1 MYLVCG
7 EALFDFFSEDDA
19 SGLASKVNFKAIAGG
34 SPFNVAVGLRR
45 LGVDVGAVCRAVHR
59 LPRPALAASAAGR
72 RCAPDYLV
80 DFAAPT
86 TLAMVAVGANGS
98 PHYSFRGEGCADR
111 QLNLAHLPQ
120 LGAEVRGLHIGSF
133 SLVVQPIA
141 DTLLALVQ
149 RESGKR
155 LISLDPNVRLNPEPN
170 IELWRSRIATL
181 VEHADLIKVSDED
194 LSLLYPE
201 QDPQRV
207 IEGWLQHRCQL
218 VFLTRG
224 GEGATVFSRD
234 HGSWSVPACPVKIAD
249 TVGAGDTFQAALIAW
264 LTEQQLDSVEG
275 VQSLSREQIDAML
288 KFAVQAAAL
297 TCSKTGPDLPYRQ
310 QLDANIIQ

>member
-7 EALFDFFSEDDA
+7 EALFDFFSENDA

-45 LGVDVGAVCRAVHR
+45 LGVDS
-59 LPRPALAASAAGR
+59 ALLAGLSTDYLGR
-72 RCAPDYLV
+72 RLLQVLQDEGVAEDYLR

-111 QLNLAHLPQ
+111 QLKPEHLPE
-120 LGAEVRGLHIGSF
+120 LGPEVRGLHIGSF

-141 DTLLALVQ
+141 DTLLALVR
-149 RESGKR
+149 RESGRR

-181 VEHADLIKVSDED
+181 VELADLIKVSDED

-201 QDPQRV
+201 QDPAR
-207 IEGWLQHRCQL
+207 IIDGWLQHRCQL
-218 VFLTRG
+218 VLLTRG
-224 GEGATVFSRD
+224 GEGATVFSRT
-234 HGSWSVPACPVKIAD
+234 HGSWSVPARSVQVAD

-264 LTEQQLDSVEG
+264 LTEQGLDSIG
-275 VQSLSREQIDAML
+275 GLGQLSREQIDAMVG
-288 KFAVQAAAL
+288 FAVQAAAL
-297 TCSKTGPDLPYRQ
+297 TCTRTGPDLPYRH
-310 QLDANIIQ
+310 QLDLR

>member
-45 LGVDVGAVCRAVHR
+45 LGVDA
-59 LPRPALAASAAGR
+59 ALFAGLSTDYLGR
-72 RCAPDYLV
+72 RLQQVLQDEGVRPDYLV

-111 QLNLAHLPQ
+111 QLKTEHLPD
-120 LGAEVRGLHIGSF
+120 LGPEVRGLHIGSF

-170 IELWRSRIATL
+170 IDLWRSRIATL
-181 VEHADLIKVSDED
+181 VELADLIKVSDED

-224 GEGATVFSRD
+224 GEGATVFSRA
-234 HGSWSVPACPVKIAD
+234 HGSWSVPARSVKIAD
-249 TVGAGDTFQAALIAW
+249 TVGAGDTFQAALITW

-275 VQSLSREQIDAML
+275 VQQLSREQIDAML

-310 QLDANIIQ
+310 QLT

>member
-7 EALFDFFSEDDA
+7 EALFDFFSENDA
-19 SGLASKVNFKAIAGG
+19 GAQVSKVNYKAIAGG

-45 LGVDVGAVCRAVHR
+45 LGIDV
-59 LPRPALAASAAGR
+59 ALFAGLSTDYLGR
-72 RCAPDYLV
+72 RLQQVLQEEGVRPDYLQ
-80 DFAAPT
+80 DFDAPT
-86 TLAMVAVGANGS
+86 TLAMVAVGADGS

-111 QLNLAHLPQ
+111 QLLQGHLPE

-141 DTLLALVQ
+141 DTLLALVR

-170 IELWRSRIATL
+170 IERWRERIGTL

-194 LSLLYPE
+194 LNLLYPE
-201 QDPQRV
+201 RDPQSV
-207 IEGWLQHRCQL
+207 IEGWLEHRCQL

-224 GEGATVFSRD
+224 GQGATVFSRR
-234 HGSWSVPACPVKIAD
+234 HGTWSVPARVVVMAD

-275 VQSLSREQIDAML
+275 LQRLSREQIDVML
-288 KFAVQAAAL
+288 SFAVSAAAL
-297 TCSKTGPDLPYRQ
+297 TCGKTGPDLPYRH
-310 QLDANIIQ
+310 QLD

>member
-1 MYLVCG
+1 
-7 EALFDFFSEDDA
+7 
-19 SGLASKVNFKAIAGG
+19 VNFKAIAGG

-45 LGVDVGAVCRAVHR
+45 LGVDS
-59 LPRPALAASAAGR
+59 ALFAGLSTDYLGR
-72 RCAPDYLV
+72 RLQQVLQDEEGVRADYLV

-111 QLNLAHLPQ
+111 QLSLAHLPQ
-120 LGAEVRGLHIGSF
+120 LGDDVRGLHIGSF
-133 SLVVQPIA
+133 SLVVQPMA
-141 DTLLALVQ
+141 DTLLTLVQ

-155 LISLDPNVRLNPEPN
+155 LITLDPNVRLNP
-170 IELWRSRIATL
+170 SRTSTSGANVATL
-181 VEHADLIKVSDED
+181 VQLADMIKVSDED

-224 GEGATVFSRD
+224 GEGATVFSRA
-234 HGSWSVPACPVKIAD
+234 HGSWSVPACSVKIAD
-249 TVGAGDTFQAALIAW
+249 TVGAGDTFQAALITW
-264 LTEQQLDSVEG
+264 LTEQGLDSVEG
-275 VQSLSREQIDAML
+275 VQQLSREQIDAML
-288 KFAVQAAAL
+288 RFAVQAAAL
-297 TCSKTGPDLPYRQ
+297 TCSKTGPDLPYRH
-310 QLDANIIQ
+310 QLS

>member
-7 EALFDFFSEDDA
+7 EALFDFFSEEDT

-45 LGVDVGAVCRAVHR
+45 LGVDS
-59 LPRPALAASAAGR
+59 ALFAGVSTDYLGR
-72 RCAPDYLV
+72 RLQQVLQDEGVRPDYLV

-111 QLNLAHLPQ
+111 QLKPEHLPA
-120 LGAEVRGLHIGSF
+120 LGPEVRGLHIGSY

-141 DTLLALVQ
+141 DTLLTLVR
-149 RESGKR
+149 RESGRR

-181 VEHADLIKVSDED
+181 VELADLIKVSDED

-201 QDPQRV
+201 QDPERV
-207 IEGWLQHRCQL
+207 IEDWLQHRCQL

-224 GEGATVFSRD
+224 GEGATVFSRA
-234 HGSWSVPACPVKIAD
+234 HGAWSVPASSVKIAD
-249 TVGAGDTFQAALIAW
+249 TVGAGDTFQAALITW
-264 LTEQQLDSVEG
+264 LTEQQLDSIEG
-275 VQSLSREQIDAML
+275 LQQLGREQIEAML
-288 KFAVQAAAL
+288 RFAVQAAAL

-310 QLDANIIQ
+310 QLDLR

>member
-45 LGVDVGAVCRAVHR
+45 LGVDS
-59 LPRPALAASAAGR
+59 ALFAGLSTDYLGR
-72 RCAPDYLV
+72 RLQQVLQEEGVRADYLV

-111 QLNLAHLPQ
+111 QLRLEHLPE
-120 LGAEVRGLHIGSF
+120 LGPQVRGLHIGSF

-141 DTLLALVQ
+141 DTLLALVG

-170 IELWRSRIATL
+170 IDLWRSRIVEL
-181 VEHADLIKVSDED
+181 VELADLIKVSDED

-207 IEGWLQHRCQL
+207 IESWLTHRCQL

-224 GEGATVFSRD
+224 GEGASVFSRA
-234 HGSWSVPACPVKIAD
+234 HGSWSVPACSVTIAD
-249 TVGAGDTFQAALIAW
+249 TVGAGDTFQAALITW
-264 LTEQQLDSVEG
+264 LTEQQLDSVDG
-275 VQSLSREQIDAML
+275 VQRLSREQIDAML

-297 TCSKTGPDLPYRQ
+297 TCGKTGPDLPYRH
-310 QLDANIIQ
+310 QLELR